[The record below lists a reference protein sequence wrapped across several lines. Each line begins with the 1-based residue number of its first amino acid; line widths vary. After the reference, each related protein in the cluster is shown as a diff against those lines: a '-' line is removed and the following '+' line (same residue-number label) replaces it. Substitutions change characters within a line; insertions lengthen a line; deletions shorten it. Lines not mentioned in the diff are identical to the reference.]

1 MGEDS
6 GSARSRK
13 VIVAGTIGNVL
24 EWYDFAIYGYF
35 AVSIGR
41 HFFPREDAVAQLFA
55 TFGVFAVGYL
65 ARPAG
70 GVIVGHIGD
79 RYGRRAALT
88 FSVAAMAIPT
98 CLIGI
103 LPGYATAGIYA
114 PIALTALRVVQGLSV
129 GGEYPC
135 SMVFLVEG
143 AGQGRRGLM
152 GAFACLGGVCGIL
165 FGSAAGAALAA
176 MMSTET
182 LEAWGWRIP
191 FLAGLLVGLAGL
203 WVRRHVLETA
213 PAAPAGRAPLA
224 ETLREH
230 GWLVGRFAALTV
242 FTVIPFHVMFIYIVS
257 WLQIA
262 DGIPPASALEINT
275 ISMIVLV
282 PVMIAAGWASD
293 RYGRKPFLLIATL
306 LGFFGA
312 VPLFWVMLQPGLA
325 LAGQLGFVLI
335 IGLYIAVHP
344 ALLVETAPPQ
354 VRCTAVA
361 LGYNLCVAVFG
372 GLTPLTAA
380 WLVERTENEL
390 SPGLLIMAASAIA
403 FAALLRFP
411 ESYRVR
417 LDGVAVRA

>member
-1 MGEDS
+1 MSEGL

-13 VIVAGTIGNVL
+13 VILAGTIGNVL

-41 HFFPREDAVAQLFA
+41 HFFPHEDPVAQLLA

-98 CLIGI
+98 FLIGI
-103 LPGYATAGIYA
+103 LPGYSTAGIYA
-114 PIALTALRVVQGLSV
+114 PIALTALRVMQGLSV

-135 SMVFLVEG
+135 SMVFLIEG
-143 AGQGRRGLM
+143 AGQERRGLI
-152 GAFACLGGVCGIL
+152 GAFACLGAVCGIL
-165 FGSAAGAALAA
+165 FGSAVGAVLAS

-191 FLAGLLVGLAGL
+191 FLVGLLVGLAGL
-203 WVRRHVLETA
+203 WVRKHVLEMA
-213 PAAPAGRAPLA
+213 PAEPTGRAPIV

-230 GWLVGRFAALTV
+230 GWLVARFAALTAFSV
-242 FTVIPFHVMFIYIVS
+242 VPFHVMFVYIVS

-262 DGIPPASALEINT
+262 DGIPPATALEINT
-275 ISMIVLV
+275 ISMIILL
-282 PVMIAAGWASD
+282 PVIIAAGWASD
-293 RYGRKPFLLIATL
+293 RYGRKPFLLIAMI

-312 VPLFWVMLQPGLA
+312 VPLFWIMLQPGLA
-325 LAGQLGFVLI
+325 LLGQLGFVLI
-335 IGLYIAVHP
+335 IGVYIAVHP

-361 LGYNLCVAVFG
+361 LGYNLCAAVFG
-372 GLTPLTAA
+372 GLTALTAT
-380 WLVERTENEL
+380 W
-390 SPGLLIMAASAIA
+390 
-403 FAALLRFP
+403 
-411 ESYRVR
+411 
-417 LDGVAVRA
+417 